1 LRQKVLVLVGVPG
14 SGKSTI
20 AQQLREAG
28 WVVVNQDVLGS
39 RRSCEAAF
47 DEALQAGRNVV
58 VDRCN
63 FDAAQRSTWV
73 RLSLQYSSPF
83 NSQAVPGVLLIAL
96 ELDLPLA
103 LCIQRVEQ
111 RRGHPTLSPSRA
123 RGVVGSMASQWQV
136 GGGKSWVAAE

>member
-20 AQQLREAG
+20 AQELREAG

-63 FDAAQRSTWV
+63 FDEAQRSTWV
-73 RLSLQYSSPF
+73 QLSLEYSS
-83 NSQAVPGVLLIAL
+83 SLSTQAAWGIADRAGAGSAPGAVHPACQAA
-96 ELDLPLA
+96 PGA
-103 LCIQRVEQ
+103 PHTAAQHGQR
-111 RRGHPTLSPSRA
+111 
-123 RGVVGSMASQWQV
+123 
-136 GGGKSWVAAE
+136 GGGENGQPMAGGWRPVMDGS